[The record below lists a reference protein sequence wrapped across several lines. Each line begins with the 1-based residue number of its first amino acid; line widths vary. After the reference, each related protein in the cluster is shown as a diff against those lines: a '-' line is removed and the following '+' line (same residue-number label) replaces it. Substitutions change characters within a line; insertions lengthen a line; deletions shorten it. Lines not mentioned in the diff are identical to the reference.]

1 VFSVTRLADPKKLI
15 DPFLGIDLTAMIAT
29 SGEPAGRVEVEGVA
43 AVFLLLESPRV
54 TSPQVYLET
63 GRHLGLRER
72 CRVERV
78 PCEILSR
85 EKLDELAGFRV
96 HRGVFA
102 TAFRSG
108 PADPD
113 GQFLESASRILVA
126 SDFGDPCVLG
136 TLVRTAEAFGIDGV
150 IVERGKGTDALS
162 RKAIR
167 ASAGALL
174 RLPVFEVKYLE
185 TTLAQLDEAQF
196 VLLGLSQ
203 HSESDVLSAVLPG
216 RKTVVIIGGN
226 ERDLSSEILSQC
238 AQRVQIPTKP
248 GSASLSI
255 AAAGAAMH
263 YELFGRAN

>member
-1 VFSVTRLADPKKLI
+1 
-15 DPFLGIDLTAMIAT
+15 MIPT
-29 SGEPAGRVEVEGVA
+29 SGERAGRVEVEGVA
-43 AVFLLLESPRV
+43 AAFLLLESPRF
-54 TSPQVYLET
+54 TSQQVYLET
-63 GRHLGLRER
+63 GRHPGLRER
-72 CRVERV
+72 CRVEGI
-78 PCEILSR
+78 PCEVLPR
-85 EKLDELAGFRV
+85 EKLDEIAGFRV

-102 TAFRSG
+102 TGFRAA

-113 GQFLESASRILVA
+113 RQFLESTTRILVA
-126 SDFGDPCVLG
+126 SDFGDPCVFG

-185 TTLAQLDEAQF
+185 TTLAKLDDAQF

-203 HSESDVLSAVLPG
+203 SSESEELPMVLPG

-226 ERDLSSEILSQC
+226 ERELSAEILSQC
-238 AQRVQIPTKP
+238 AQTVRIPTKP

-255 AAAGAAMH
+255 AAAGAAML
-263 YELFGRAN
+263 YELFGREG